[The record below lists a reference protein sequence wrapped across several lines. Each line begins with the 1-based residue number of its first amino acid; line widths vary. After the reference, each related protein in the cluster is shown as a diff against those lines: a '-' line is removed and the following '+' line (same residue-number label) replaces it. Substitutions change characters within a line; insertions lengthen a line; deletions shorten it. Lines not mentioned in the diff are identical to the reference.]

1 MYKGDKMT
9 TKLDLFKKRMEPA
22 KELYTNE
29 LSEYSKKYDAL
40 GKMTLIEEPDID
52 TQEYLF
58 AFENLNGT
66 SKDELDEIFLEISN
80 HMEEFSKEN
89 GIVDFD
95 RLVYIGC

>member
-1 MYKGDKMT
+1 MA

-22 KELYTNE
+22 KELYMNE
-29 LSEYSKKYDAL
+29 LSKFSKKYDTL
-40 GKMTLIEEPDID
+40 GKMTLIEAPDID

-66 SKDELDEIFLEISN
+66 SKDELEEIFLEIRG
-80 HMEEFSKEN
+80 HMEEFSKAN